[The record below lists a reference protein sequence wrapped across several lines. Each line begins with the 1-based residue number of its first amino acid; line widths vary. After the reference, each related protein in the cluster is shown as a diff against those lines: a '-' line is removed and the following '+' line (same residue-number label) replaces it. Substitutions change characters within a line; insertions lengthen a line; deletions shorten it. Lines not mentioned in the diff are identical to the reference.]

1 MVLENRG
8 DKAPRVPRHEIG
20 PQQAKSGGRRS
31 LQDALRGPEAG
42 AITLL
47 SFMVPRVWR
56 TQNLPA
62 LHSICRRMR
71 RREVCQAHWPMDLRH
86 CVGAYHGDGG
96 YGPQTAEPSEME
108 VIALSNA
115 R

>member
-1 MVLENRG
+1 
-8 DKAPRVPRHEIG
+8 
-20 PQQAKSGGRRS
+20 
-31 LQDALRGPEAG
+31 
-42 AITLL
+42 
-47 SFMVPRVWR
+47 
-56 TQNLPA
+56 
-62 LHSICRRMR
+62 
-71 RREVCQAHWPMDLRH
+71 MDLRH